1 MRSPGTVLVLTQWF
15 DPTADLV
22 IDELNRRDMPVFR
35 CDPGNLPRRLT
46 FSAEL
51 GEGWAG
57 SLRLDTG
64 RALDLA
70 EIGCAYYRRPAG
82 FRYPTGL
89 TDADRWWASRE
100 SLRGLGGVLQLIPR
114 WLNHPAAIGRA
125 EYKPIQLDTARRV
138 GLEVPRTLITNDAV
152 RAARFAAALGGGRV
166 VYKSLSS
173 SMVRGAD
180 GDAPRILYSTPVC
193 AEQLDQA
200 GIRLATHLFQELVPK
215 AHELR
220 VTYVDGHLFVARID
234 AGSDAGRVDW
244 RSDYRNLSYSVA
256 ELPAPVAA
264 AIGRLM
270 DDLGLRFGALDLVV
284 TLDGRHVFLEVN
296 PNGQWGW
303 IEDATG
309 LPIAAAIAD
318 ALTDQQERGDHD

>member
-1 MRSPGTVLVLTQWF
+1 MRSLGTVLVLTQWF
-15 DPTADLV
+15 DPTADMV
-22 IDELNRRDMPVFR
+22 VEELNRRGVSVFR
-35 CDPGNLPRRLT
+35 CDPGDLPQHLT
-46 FSAEL
+46 FAAEL

-70 EIGCAYYRRPAG
+70 EVGCAYYRRPTG
-82 FRYPTGL
+82 FGYPTGL
-89 TDADRWWASRE
+89 TEADQRWASRE
-100 SLRGLGGVLQLIPR
+100 SLRGLGGVLQLIPC
-114 WLNHPAAIGRA
+114 WLNHPAVIGRA
-125 EYKPIQLDTARRV
+125 EYKPIQLDAAHRV
-138 GLEVPRTLITNDAV
+138 GLELPRTLITNDAE
-152 RAARFAAALGGGRV
+152 RAATFAAELGGQV

-173 SMVRGAD
+173 SIVHGTD
-180 GDAPRILYSTPVC
+180 GEAPRILYSTPVSVG
-193 AEQLDQA
+193 QLGRA

-215 AHELR
+215 ACELR

-234 AGSDAGRVDW
+234 AGSDAGRTDW
-244 RSDYRNLSYSVA
+244 RADYQNLTYSVA
-256 ELPAPVAA
+256 ELPPPVAD

-284 TLDGRHVFLEVN
+284 TPDGRHVFLEVN